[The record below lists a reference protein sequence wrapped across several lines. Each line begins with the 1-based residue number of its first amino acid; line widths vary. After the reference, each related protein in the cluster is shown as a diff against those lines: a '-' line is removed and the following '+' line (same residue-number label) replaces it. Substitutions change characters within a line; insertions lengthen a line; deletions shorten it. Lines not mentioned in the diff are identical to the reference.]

1 MKEKIVYPQTYS
13 DAVEMGY
20 KVVSESHCP
29 GYIPRN
35 LPEEEYPV
43 RIGGGRRKGQL
54 YVEFP
59 DVGKPSTCVVRKYI
73 ALEDENAKNDK

>member
-1 MKEKIVYPQTYS
+1 MGQKTIYPQTY
-13 DAVEMGY
+13 AEALEMGY

-43 RIGGGRRKGQL
+43 RIAGGRRHGEL
-54 YVEFP
+54 YIEFP
-59 DVGKPSTCVVRKYI
+59 DIGKAPTCVIRKYI
-73 ALEDENAKNDK
+73 AIEQEGGVP

>member
-1 MKEKIVYPQTYS
+1 MEEKIGYPKTYWE
-13 DAVEMGY
+13 AVEMGY
-20 KVVSESHCP
+20 KVVSETHCP

-43 RIGGGRRKGQL
+43 RVGGGRRKGQL

-59 DVGKPSTCVVRKYI
+59 DEGKSATCVIRKYI
-73 ALEDENAKNDK
+73 ALDKKEL